1 MSQAKN
7 VLQTV
12 KVRTIPDTAL
22 RRLRITPGY
31 FFLVWRWSMWLYAL
45 VVIIWSRPS
54 YQATPRILPYA
65 SIATLLLAITFTQ
78 ALIVTLY
85 APVVQMFFPYWSRK
99 SAALATGKQKRTQQH
114 VQEDEDEPEIVPPI
128 TRTRHV
134 IWDVAIYTL
143 DVLICG
149 LVMYYSAA
157 FAAPWFGS
165 GSPFYRYGLSTVFAA
180 ALAYRYRGGLAAA
193 IGYDLFAVLGIV
205 IHAPGVSYYPPT
217 ATDIVGSLV
226 DAPVAALLAAFLATL
241 IANYAQSKRREQ
253 SNARIQQSLVRIG
266 ETLMK
271 SAHNRQEL
279 LQRSAQQILQGGHFQ
294 RLTIA
299 LVEQPGDE
307 TEHTERPVIGMC
319 VEATADQEDLP
330 ERQQGYLER
339 VLQTG
344 KKLVT
349 FERLAHK
356 QSSSYGEARF
366 YLPLPQDDTI
376 QIVVG
381 AESRR
386 TTPFDEGKE
395 KFLTIAGDQLLIA
408 LDNMRLTEQMV
419 ELAATTERDRI
430 AREIHD
436 GIAQLIYMLSLH
448 AETCV
453 TQAQRI
459 AEASEEDAEL
469 ITPLATRLDKM
480 VTVSKQA
487 LWETRN
493 YMFSL
498 KPLMSGTTTLTQMIR
513 HQLREFETISDL
525 PVQLG
530 VEGTEESVDDDRRRS
545 HRYAQ
550 VGAALFRIVQEA
562 LSNAYKHAEATQ
574 LQVILYFRKESIE
587 VSIRDNGRGLHVVQ
601 HDGMLPTHE
610 EQVRI
615 YSGHGVRGMQARA
628 RELGGTC
635 TLLPATTG
643 GLEVRACIPI

>member
-1 MSQAKN
+1 MSQTKN
-7 VLQTV
+7 VLKAV
-12 KVRTIPDTAL
+12 KASAIPDTAL
-22 RRLRITPGY
+22 RRLRITPSY

-45 VVIIWSRPS
+45 VVIIWSQPS
-54 YQATPRILPYA
+54 YQATPTILPYA
-65 SIATLLLAITFTQ
+65 SIATLLLVITFIQ

-99 SAALATGKQKRTQQH
+99 SATLAAGKQKLKQQH
-114 VQEDEDEPEIVPPI
+114 VQENEDEPEIVPPI
-128 TRTRHV
+128 TPTRHV

-205 IHAPGVSYYPPT
+205 IHAPGISYYPPT

-279 LQRSAQQILQGGHFQ
+279 LQRSAKQILQGGHFQ

-299 LVEQPGDE
+299 LVEQSGTE
-307 TEHTERPVIGMC
+307 TEQPVIGMC
-319 VEATADQEDLP
+319 VEATADQEELP
-330 ERQQGYLER
+330 EMQQEYLEQ
-339 VLQTG
+339 VLQAR
-344 KKLVT
+344 KRLVT
-349 FERLAHK
+349 FEHLMHERDSH
-356 QSSSYGEARF
+356 YGDARF
-366 YLPLPQDDTI
+366 YLPLPQDGPI
-376 QIVVG
+376 QIILG

-408 LDNMRLTEQMV
+408 LNNIRLTEQMV
-419 ELAATTERDRI
+419 ELAASTERGRI

-436 GIAQLIYMLSLH
+436 GIAQLIYMLSLNT
-448 AETCV
+448 ETCV
-453 TQAQRI
+453 AQAQRI

-469 ITPLATRLDKM
+469 IKPLAARLDKM

-525 PVQLG
+525 PVQLCI
-530 VEGTEESVDDDRRRS
+530 EGTEESFDDDQRRS

-574 LQVILYFRKESIE
+574 LQVILHFKKGSIE
-587 VSIRDNGRGLHVVQ
+587 VSIRDNGRGLPVVQ
-601 HDGMLPTHE
+601 NDGTMPTDE
-610 EQVRI
+610 EQLRI
-615 YSGHGVRGMQARA
+615 YSGHGLRGMQERA

-635 TLLPATTG
+635 TLLPAATG
-643 GLEVRACIPI
+643 GLEVQVCIPI